1 MLYKTRGIVLKT
13 TGYKSSSVIT
23 QVFTEKFGLQS
34 YLINGVR
41 KSGSKVPYNVLQPL
55 HLLEMVVYYKNSA
68 SLQRV
73 KELRNSPVFFHIPLD
88 VTKSTVCLFLCE
100 VLYKTLRRQ
109 SGEDPALFEYIAS
122 SLELLDHHEGSI
134 GNFHLLFLMG
144 LTRHLG
150 FYPDARDPDGNY
162 FDLQNGRF
170 LEKAPSHPWYI
181 GPGLTGCWR
190 KLIHARYEELS
201 ELRIGSGDRR
211 QLLRTL
217 LDYYNLHIEGFGSV
231 RSYEVL
237 QELFS

>member
-1 MLYKTRGIVLKT
+1 RNKIINSDVC
-13 TGYKSSSVIT
+13 
-23 QVFTEKFGLQS
+23 TEYIIMQT
-34 YLINGVR
+34 YLINWLR
-41 KSGSKVPYNVLQPL
+41 KPCSKVPYNVLHPL

-73 KELRNSPVFFHIPLD
+73 KEIRNSPVFFHIPLD

-122 SLELLDHHEGSI
+122 SMELLDHHEGSI

-162 FDLQNGRF
+162 FD
-170 LEKAPSHPWYI
+170 
-181 GPGLTGCWR
+181 
-190 KLIHARYEELS
+190 
-201 ELRIGSGDRR
+201 
-211 QLLRTL
+211 
-217 LDYYNLHIEGFGSV
+217 
-231 RSYEVL
+231 
-237 QELFS
+237 